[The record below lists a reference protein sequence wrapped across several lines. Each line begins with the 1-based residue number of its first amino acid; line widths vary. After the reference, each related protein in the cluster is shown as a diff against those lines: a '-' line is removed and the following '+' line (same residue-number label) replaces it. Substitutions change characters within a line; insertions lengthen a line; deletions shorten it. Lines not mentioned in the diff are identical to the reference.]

1 MQTTTLNILK
11 TGNNVFLTGSA
22 GTGKTFVL
30 QQYIDYLR
38 DNKIFP
44 TILASTGIAASLLK
58 GKTIHSF
65 FSLGIKDSFS
75 DEDIF
80 DIVTKTYL
88 KKRFENLQVL
98 IIDEISM
105 VPPTIFTIMDKILQG
120 FKKNNKPFGGVQVI
134 LSGDYCIAFFLELE
148 W

>member
-38 DNKIFP
+38 ANKIVP
-44 TILASTGIAASLLK
+44 TILAPTGIAASLLK

-80 DIVTKTYL
+80 DIVTK
-88 KKRFENLQVL
+88 L
-98 IIDEISM
+98 I
-105 VPPTIFTIMDKILQG
+105 
-120 FKKNNKPFGGVQVI
+120 
-134 LSGDYCIAFFLELE
+134 
-148 W
+148 